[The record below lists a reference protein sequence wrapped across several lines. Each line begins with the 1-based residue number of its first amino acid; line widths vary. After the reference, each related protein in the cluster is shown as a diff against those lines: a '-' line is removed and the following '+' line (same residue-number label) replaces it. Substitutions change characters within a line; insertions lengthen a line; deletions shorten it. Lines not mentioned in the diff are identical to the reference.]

1 MKKEI
6 TLTEEWAEIVNK
18 MDPDIFATAII
29 CEKFWE
35 WAKDPDKTTA
45 EKLKNLLAKKYNIKE
60 NCELMMMMIAFIAG
74 ADAGSDIAAAIMS
87 SEATA

>member
-18 MDPDIFATAII
+18 MDPEVFVTAII

-35 WAKDPDKTTA
+35 WVKDPDITTA
-45 EKLKNLLAKKYNIKE
+45 ENLKKLLAKKYNLKE
-60 NCELMMMMIAFIAG
+60 NCNLMMMMIAFIAG
-74 ADAGSDIAAAIMS
+74 ADAGADIAAVIMS
-87 SEATA
+87 E

>member
-1 MKKEI
+1 MTKEKAHAP
-6 TLTEEWAEIVNK
+6 EEWAEIVNK

-45 EKLKNLLAKKYNIKE
+45 EKLKKLLAKKYNIKE

-74 ADAGSDIAAAIMS
+74 ADAGADIAAAIMS
-87 SEATA
+87 E